1 MKSQT
6 TLAKV
11 VISTVAVSALALAGC
26 SNSQTD
32 STEKVET
39 ATSVAAPAEAS
50 AGATSEA
57 AAVEGVAFANSYVR
71 AMDEGAMMTAIFGE
85 LINNTDAE
93 VQVQSFTATIDAD
106 SFELHEVVDGQM
118 RMKEDGFTIPAGETL
133 VLQPGHEHMMVMGV
147 KTPVKAGETVDLT
160 ITLGDGTTVDVPEV
174 PVRSVGAGDENYGDL
189 ESGEMGHTE
198 HSEHAEHAGMSSEAP
213 SM

>member
-1 MKSQT
+1 MKSHT

-57 AAVEGVAFANSYVR
+57 AAEEGVAFANSYVR

-118 RMKEDGFTIPAGETL
+118 RMKEGGFTIPAGETL

-189 ESGEMGHTE
+189 ESGEME
-198 HSEHAEHAGMSSEAP
+198 HGEHAEHAGMSSEAP
-213 SM
+213 AM